1 MIVVDSYIDCSGNVG
16 DCIGYNPVWLVF
28 FSTGEFE
35 ESAVLVLRGQDRYEY
50 TCIEGQVHSLAL
62 DNKNRVVFAV
72 NNTHVIKM
80 ARPLSRDMVSEPVI
94 LNLHCE

>member
-1 MIVVDSYIDCSGNVG
+1 MLEIALDIIQFDC
-16 DCIGYNPVWLVF
+16 F
-28 FSTGEFE
+28 FSTDE
-35 ESAVLVLRGQDRYEY
+35 ESAVLVLKGQDRHEY
-50 TCIEGQVHSLAL
+50 TCIEGQVHSLTL